1 MDPVI
6 EQAIRR
12 ECESELTKADLEQV
26 TSLYL
31 DDEVDGEVWD
41 IEDINLEDLAK
52 LPKLT
57 ELGLHPKITDA
68 GLKELAKLK
77 KLTELGLSNTKT
89 TGAGFKDAKLKQ
101 LTSLHLDN
109 TKVTDT
115 GLKEVAKL
123 QQLKELHLRE
133 TKSPAQASRMPC
145 SNSSPHFTWAIPK

>member
-1 MDPVI
+1 MGRRARVVRRPIMDPVI

-68 GLKELAKLK
+68 GLKE
-77 KLTELGLSNTKT
+77 
-89 TGAGFKDAKLKQ
+89 
-101 LTSLHLDN
+101 
-109 TKVTDT
+109 
-115 GLKEVAKL
+115 VAKL
-123 QQLKELHLRE
+123 QQLKELHLDN
-133 TKSPAQASRMPC
+133 TKVTKAGVAKLQRALPEC
-145 SNSSPHFTWAIPK
+145 TIHYY

>member
-1 MDPVI
+1 MGRRARVVRRPIMDPVI

-57 ELGLHPKITDA
+57 ELGLHSQITDA
-68 GLKELAKLK
+68 GLKEVAKLQ
-77 KLTELGLSNTKT
+77 
-89 TGAGFKDAKLKQ
+89 Q
-101 LTSLHLDN
+101 LTSLNLN
-109 TKVTDT
+109 CCEQITDT

-123 QQLKELHLRE
+123 QQLKELHLAW
-133 TKSPAQASRMPC
+133 TKITDTGLKEVAKLQ
-145 SNSSPHFTWAIPK
+145 

>member
-52 LPKLT
+52 YLL
-57 ELGLHPKITDA
+57 LLVNFFDYH
-68 GLKELAKLK
+68 
-77 KLTELGLSNTKT
+77 
-89 TGAGFKDAKLKQ
+89 KQ
-101 LTSLHLDN
+101 
-109 TKVTDT
+109 K
-115 GLKEVAKL
+115 
-123 QQLKELHLRE
+123 
-133 TKSPAQASRMPC
+133 MC
-145 SNSSPHFTWAIPK
+145 

>member
-57 ELGLHPKITDA
+57 ELGLDYQITDA
-68 GLKELAKLK
+68 
-77 KLTELGLSNTKT
+77 
-89 TGAGFKDAKLKQ
+89 
-101 LTSLHLDN
+101 
-109 TKVTDT
+109 

-123 QQLKELHLRE
+123 QQLSNLQLAAAQITDAGLKELVTLTKLTVLELRY
-133 TKSPAQASRMPC
+133 TKVTKAGVAELKEALPKCEIR
-145 SNSSPHFTWAIPK
+145 SNPTK

>member
-57 ELGLHPKITDA
+57 ELGLHPQITDT
-68 GLKELAKLK
+68 GLKELTKLQKLENLNLGSTKITDEGLKDVAKLQ
-77 KLTELGLSNTKT
+77 
-89 TGAGFKDAKLKQ
+89 KLKD
-101 LTSLHLDN
+101 LHLDN
-109 TKVTDT
+109 TKVTKA
-115 GLKEVAKL
+115 GVAKL
-123 QQLKELHLRE
+123 QQALPECTIHYY
-133 TKSPAQASRMPC
+133 
-145 SNSSPHFTWAIPK
+145 

>member
-57 ELGLHPKITDA
+57 ELGLHSQITDE
-68 GLKELAKLK
+68 GLKDVAKLQ
-77 KLTELGLSNTKT
+77 
-89 TGAGFKDAKLKQ
+89 KLKD
-101 LTSLHLDN
+101 LHLDN
-109 TKVTDT
+109 TKVTKAGVDELMKALPNCKIEHT
-115 GLKEVAKL
+115 AK
-123 QQLKELHLRE
+123 K
-133 TKSPAQASRMPC
+133 
-145 SNSSPHFTWAIPK
+145 